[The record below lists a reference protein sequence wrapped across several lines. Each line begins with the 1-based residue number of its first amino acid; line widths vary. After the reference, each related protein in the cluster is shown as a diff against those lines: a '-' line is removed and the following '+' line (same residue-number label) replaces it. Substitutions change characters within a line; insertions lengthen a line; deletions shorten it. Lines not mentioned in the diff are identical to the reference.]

1 MGHMADDPIAEAAFQ
16 SWLAHVKGSWSSSDW
31 KIYLAGYLAGWMERG
46 RQIREASDGRSTET
60 GS

>member
-1 MGHMADDPIAEAAFQ
+1 MDHTADDPIANDAFNA
-16 SWLAHVKGSWSSSDW
+16 WLKHVKGSWSSSDW

-46 RQIREASDGRSTET
+46 RQQEVNDGRSTET